1 MDLMCFTTIIYVGK
15 KVTTFFRAGDH
26 FGDQWIANKM
36 GMIANM
42 ILNFPVFQYQF
53 LSFLLLE
60 YTVINDIL

>member
-1 MDLMCFTTIIYVGK
+1 M
-15 KVTTFFRAGDH
+15 TTFFDEGDH

-53 LSFLLLE
+53 LAFLLLE
-60 YTVINDIL
+60 YTVINDVF

>member
-1 MDLMCFTTIIYVGK
+1 MSVK

-42 ILNFPVFQYQF
+42 ILDFPVDPMVT
-53 LSFLLLE
+53 L
-60 YTVINDIL
+60 VIIIYWI

>member
-1 MDLMCFTTIIYVGK
+1 MCFTTIIYVGK

-42 ILNFPVFQYQF
+42 ILNFPVDPMVT
-53 LSFLLLE
+53 L
-60 YTVINDIL
+60 VIIICWL

>member
-1 MDLMCFTTIIYVGK
+1 MSVK

-36 GMIANM
+36 GMIANKMGMIANM

-53 LSFLLLE
+53 LAFLLLE
-60 YTVINDIL
+60 YTVINDVL

>member
-26 FGDQWIANKM
+26 FGDQWIAN
-36 GMIANM
+36 M

-53 LSFLLLE
+53 LAFLLLE

>member
-15 KVTTFFRAGDH
+15 KGDH

-53 LSFLLLE
+53 LAFLLLE

>member
-1 MDLMCFTTIIYVGK
+1 MSVK

-42 ILNFPVFQYQF
+42 ILNFGSREKLGGSELNV
-53 LSFLLLE
+53 LSSR
-60 YTVINDIL
+60 V

>member
-1 MDLMCFTTIIYVGK
+1 MSVK

-42 ILNFPVFQYQF
+42 ILNFPVFQYKF
-53 LSFLLLE
+53 LAFLLLE